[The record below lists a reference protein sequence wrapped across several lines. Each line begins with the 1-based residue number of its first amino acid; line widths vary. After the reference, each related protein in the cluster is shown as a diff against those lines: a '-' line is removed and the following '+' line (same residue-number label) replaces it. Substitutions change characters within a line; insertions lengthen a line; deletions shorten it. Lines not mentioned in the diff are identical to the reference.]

1 MLSYRKLDT
10 VKDKVAILSLTSV
23 IDILTEDSDIS
34 FVFLIDSH
42 LIYILDLKNA
52 DSAKDNATAT
62 LADIVTN
69 CLADKIRG
77 DLSR

>member
-10 VKDKVAILSLTSV
+10 VKDKVAILSFARV

-34 FVFLIDSH
+34 FVFLIDSD

-52 DSAKDNATAT
+52 DSTKDNATAT

>member
-10 VKDKVAILSLTSV
+10 VKDKVAILSFASV

-34 FVFLIDSH
+34 FVFLIDSD
-42 LIYILDLKNA
+42 LIYILDLKNT
-52 DSAKDNATAT
+52 DSTKDNATAT

-69 CLADKIRG
+69 SLADKIRG
-77 DLSR
+77 DLSG